1 MSTLP
6 ELNPTVVWEHQG
18 IGEVCQMD
26 PACINPARWVV
37 QDHYSIG
44 LPRFPGQAPRHRFA
58 CEAHRPAVT
67 Q

>member
-26 PACINPARWVV
+26 PASINPARWVV
-37 QDHYSIG
+37 Q
-44 LPRFPGQAPRHRFA
+44 
-58 CEAHRPAVT
+58 
-67 Q
+67 